1 MDVDRMKV
9 ARPQLIRAAVATV
22 VALGGLVLASRYP
35 GALTDPQADEKD
47 VYQVAG
53 AVVLLLAGI
62 VAVRAAARAAR
73 NAMPPDARDVRGGPL
88 AFIISLVGYVI
99 VFLATLGALDT
110 DLSGLLLGGA
120 LTGVVIGIA
129 AQQTLGNFFAGIVL
143 LVIRPFT
150 VGDDVVMRSG
160 PLGGEYEGRVT
171 SMSMFYVNMETELGP
186 VSLPNAGV
194 LAAAVG
200 PGARVPKDEELE
212 EEMVRRRA
220 EKQEDA
226 GPQQGGPPTS
236 TP

>member
-9 ARPQLIRAAVATV
+9 ARPHLVRAAIATV

-35 GALTDPQADEKD
+35 GSLTDPRADEKD
-47 VYQVAG
+47 VYQVGG

-73 NAMPPDARDVRGGPL
+73 QAMPPDARDARGGPL

-99 VFLATLGALDT
+99 VFLATLGSLDT

-150 VGDDVVMRSG
+150 VGDHVVMRSG
-160 PLGGEYEGRVT
+160 PLGGEYQGRVT
-171 SMSMFYVNMETELGP
+171 SMSMFYVHMETELGP

-212 EEMVRRRA
+212 EEMERRRA

-226 GPQQGGPPTS
+226 GPQQGGPPTP

>member
-1 MDVDRMKV
+1 MEADRMKV
-9 ARPQLIRAAVATV
+9 ARPHLLRAAVATV
-22 VALGGLVLASRYP
+22 VSLGGLMLASRYA
-35 GALTDPQADEKD
+35 GAIVDNEANAHD
-47 VYQVAG
+47 VFQVSG

-73 NAMPPDARDVRGGPL
+73 EAMPPDARDARGGPL

-99 VFLATLGALDT
+99 VSLTTLGALDT

-120 LTGVVIGIA
+120 LTGVIIGIA

-143 LVIRPFT
+143 LAIRPFT
-150 VGDDVVMRSG
+150 VGDHVVMRSG
-160 PLGGEYEGRVT
+160 PLGGEYQGRVT
-171 SMSMFYVNMETELGP
+171 SMSMFYVHMDTELGP

-212 EEMVRRRA
+212 EEMERRRA

-226 GPQQGGPPTS
+226 GPQQGGPPTT

>member
-171 SMSMFYVNMETELGP
+171 SMSIFYVNMETELGP

-200 PGARVPKDEELE
+200 PGARLPKDEELE
-212 EEMVRRRA
+212 EEMVRQRA

>member
-1 MDVDRMKV
+1 MKV
-9 ARPQLIRAAVATV
+9 ARPHLVRAAIATV
-22 VALGGLVLASRYP
+22 VALAGLVLASRYR
-35 GALTDPQADEKD
+35 GALVDEEASVDD
-47 VYQVAG
+47 VWQISG
-53 AVVLLLAGI
+53 AVVLLVAGVI
-62 VAVRAAARAAR
+62 ATRATARAAR
-73 NAMPPDARDVRGGPL
+73 EAMPPDARDARGGPL
-88 AFIISLVGYVI
+88 AFIVSLVGYVI

-129 AQQTLGNFFAGIVL
+129 AQQTIGNFFAGIVL
-143 LVIRPFT
+143 LVVRPFT
-150 VGDDVVMRSG
+150 VGDHVVMRSG

-171 SMSMFYVNMETELGP
+171 SMSMFYVHMDTDLGP

-194 LAAAVG
+194 LASAVG

-220 EKQEDA
+220 EKEEDA
-226 GPQQGGPPTS
+226 GPAQGGPPTP

>member
-9 ARPQLIRAAVATV
+9 ARPHLVRAVVATV
-22 VALGGLVLASRYP
+22 VALGGLVLASHYP
-35 GALTDPQADEKD
+35 GAFTDPQADRED
-47 VYQVAG
+47 AFRVAG

-62 VAVRAAARAAR
+62 AAVRAASRAAR
-73 NAMPPDARDVRGGPL
+73 QAMPPEARDARGGPL
-88 AFIISLVGYVI
+88 AFIISLVGYII

-143 LVIRPFT
+143 LAIRPFT
-150 VGDDVVMRSG
+150 VGDHVVMRSG
-160 PLGGEYEGRVT
+160 PLGGEYQGRVT
-171 SMSMFYVNMETELGP
+171 SMSMFYVHMNTELGP

-212 EEMVRRRA
+212 EEMERRRA
-220 EKQEDA
+220 EKQEGA
-226 GPQQGGPPTS
+226 GPQQGGPPTT